1 MMQSIFSKS
10 ANQSIRLLIM
20 ITFTM
25 CYWGFSAINAQVST
39 SEVVLQVDRDYA
51 DQFEAEVMTEIQDI
65 ENDPNMDAD
74 EKKARKKLLI
84 SAVDYVLQGV
94 LIDKAFDVSYR
105 KLVHRA
111 NNHFP
116 NMPIKEFVEEYKNQF
131 S

>member
-25 CYWGFSAINAQVST
+25 CYWGFSSIHAQVST

-51 DQFEAEVMTEIQDI
+51 DQFEAEVLVEIQEI
-65 ENDPNMDAD
+65 ENDQNMDAD
-74 EKKARKKLLI
+74 EKKVRMKLLI
-84 SAVDYVLQGV
+84 SAVEFVQQGV
-94 LIDKAFDVSYR
+94 LIEKAFNVSYR
-105 KLVHRA
+105 KLVHRT